1 MEINK
6 DNFSQEIINSSTP
19 ALIDFYATWCGPCKA
34 IAPMIESL
42 KSEFTGQVNVVKI
55 DVDENPELAQLYN
68 IKSLPTLMFFKN
80 GDVINTIKGSVPKQ
94 KLLDVINTI
103 I

>member
-80 GDVINTIKGSVPKQ
+80 GNVVDTIKGSVPKQ
-94 KLLDVINTI
+94 KLLDVINI
-103 I
+103 II

>member
-6 DNFSQEIINSSTP
+6 DNFSQEIVNSSTP

-34 IAPMIESL
+34 IAPMIDTL
-42 KSEFTGQVNVVKI
+42 KSEFNGQMNIVKI

-68 IKSLPTLMFFKN
+68 IRSLPTLMFFKN
-80 GDVINTIKGSVPKQ
+80 GDVIDTIKGSVPKQ
-94 KLLDVINTI
+94 KLLDVIKTMI
-103 I
+103 